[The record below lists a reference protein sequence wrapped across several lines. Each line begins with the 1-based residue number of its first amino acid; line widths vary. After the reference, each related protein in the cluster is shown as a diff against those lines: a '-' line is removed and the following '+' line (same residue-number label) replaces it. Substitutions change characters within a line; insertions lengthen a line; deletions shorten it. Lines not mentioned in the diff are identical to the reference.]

1 MRHKRL
7 LAACSVVVILAVLFL
22 VAAFFVL
29 QSASSV
35 NAVARALEPYS
46 GYRVHVDR
54 ISVDR
59 HLHADVRGVEIQRLK
74 GDPFHLRLAA
84 ADIKGKV
91 AAPLTIEIEHM
102 SLDHPKFTFQM
113 KKEKA
118 STNPF
123 AALEKLPPLRLL
135 EVRDG
140 ELVLKGEGAQY
151 TVPGVNLTV
160 RNFSAKKGGD
170 LSFRGRLNV
179 KAEHEATTGGF
190 EGSLSM
196 SRFSPDPHGRGSI
209 TLILDS
215 GSFGAI
221 AIDKA
226 RIASKITLE
235 GDRLIFR
242 DMLVSAAAL
251 MTAQGRDRP
260 AIKDIR
266 GTMNVLYDQ
275 KTSRFALTALK
286 LESAA
291 GSLQGQCEG
300 TVKPLSWVAVLD
312 ASSVNVSQVFAFA
325 RPFLPEEYRSWT
337 FKGQGGLSVK
347 TEGRMSDPAMWKAD
361 AVVDLRE
368 GGFASPDNLKAG
380 ERITGKVRLKIAS
393 PEKEKKGQ
401 FDVSMDA
408 GDGEF
413 LWGKFYRD
421 FKGQTM
427 TVSGDGSFMQSPFSL
442 SGSGV
447 LDFFGSGRYAFS
459 ADMTPQKKLFTFE
472 GSNVSHK
479 KLYAILLSNYV
490 QQNYQDM
497 QDLDMEGASDM
508 QVTATMSGDTTTVRG
523 RLSMRGAA
531 VRVPSRQFSLAGV
544 EADIPFD
551 FSLPPA
557 TSTAPL
563 DAEQGFVSF
572 ASLEAGKFALEGKKV
587 PLLVSRNT
595 VLVPTQ
601 IDVPL
606 YGGDIRITHLRFD
619 RIFSPLSQMHAG
631 IAVNNLDLGIFT
643 ETLAPIPINGTITG
657 ALPSIVVEGGK
668 WRTKGK
674 IVAKVFGGT
683 VEFDKLHADRLF
695 RTSRL
700 VGADITFEDI
710 DLEALTNKIKVGRI
724 TGVVKGYARNFFMEY
739 GQPAG
744 FDLKVE
750 TDRTKKTRREISVE
764 AIENLSI
771 VSTGIP
777 GISSALNRG
786 INRFFKQY
794 AYRGIGIECTLV
806 NDVFRVRGTIREGG
820 KEYLIKRPLFHGI
833 DVVNQNPDNEIS
845 FKDMQERVSRIFRP
859 RQETKDVS

>member
-7 LAACSVVVILAVLFL
+7 LAACSAVVILVVLL
-22 VAAFFVL
+22 LAAAFFVL

-59 HLHADVRGVEIQRLK
+59 HLHADIRGVEIQRLK
-74 GDPFHLRLAA
+74 GEAFHLRLAA

-91 AAPLTIEIEHM
+91 AAPLTIEVEYM
-102 SLDHPKFTFQM
+102 SLDHPKFTFRM
-113 KKEKA
+113 KKEKE

-140 ELVLKGEGAQY
+140 ELVLKGEGSQY

-179 KAEHEATTGGF
+179 KAEQEAMTGGF
-190 EGSLSM
+190 EGSFSM
-196 SRFSPDPHGRGSI
+196 SRFSPDPRGKGSI

-215 GSFGAI
+215 ASIGAVS
-221 AIDKA
+221 IDKA
-226 RIASKITLE
+226 RLASMLTLD
-235 GDRLIFR
+235 GDKLIFR
-242 DMLVSAAAL
+242 DMKVSAAAL
-251 MTAQGRDRP
+251 MPGQGRDRT

-266 GTMNVLYDQ
+266 GTMDLSYDQ
-275 KTSRFALTALK
+275 KTSRFALTGLK
-286 LESAA
+286 LESGA

-300 TVKPLSWVAVLD
+300 TVKPLSWVAALD
-312 ASSVNVSQVFAFA
+312 ATSVDVAQVFAIA

-337 FKGQGGLSVK
+337 FKGLGGLSVK
-347 TEGRMSDPAMWKAD
+347 TEGRMAEPAVWKAD

-380 ERITGKVRLKIAS
+380 ERITGKVRLRIAS

-401 FDVSMDA
+401 FSVSMDA
-408 GDGEF
+408 GNGEF

-421 FKGQTM
+421 FKGRTM
-427 TVSGDGSFMQSPFSL
+427 TVSTNGSFVQSPFSL

-447 LDFFGSGRYAFS
+447 LDFFGSGQYAFS
-459 ADMTPQKKLFTFE
+459 ADMTPQKKIFTFE
-472 GSNVSHK
+472 GSNVSHT
-479 KLYAILLSNYV
+479 KLYTILLSNYV
-490 QQNYQDM
+490 RQNYQDM
-497 QDLDMEGASDM
+497 QDLEMEGTSDM
-508 QVTATMSGDTTTVRG
+508 RVTATMSGDTTTVEG
-523 RLSMRGAA
+523 HLGMHNAA
-531 VRVPSRQFSLAGV
+531 VRVPSQRFSLAGV

-551 FSLPPA
+551 FALPPVAA
-557 TSTAPL
+557 TASL
-563 DAEQGFVSF
+563 RSEQGFVSF
-572 ASLEAGKFALEGKKV
+572 ASLEAGKFVLEGKKI

-595 VLVPTQ
+595 VLAPTQ

-619 RIFSPLSQMHAG
+619 KIFSPESQMNAG
-631 IAVNNLDLGIFT
+631 IAVNNLDLGVFT
-643 ETLAPIPINGTITG
+643 EKLAPIPINGTISG

-668 WRTKGK
+668 WRAKGTV
-674 IVAKVFGGT
+674 VANVFGGK
-683 VEFDKLHADRLF
+683 VEFTKLHADRLF
-695 RTSRL
+695 RSSRL
-700 VGADITFEDI
+700 VGADITFDDI
-710 DLEALTNKIKVGRI
+710 DLEALTNKIQVGRI
-724 TGVVKGYARNFFMEY
+724 TGIVKGYAKNFFMEY

-744 FDLKVE
+744 FDLRIE
-750 TDRTKKTRREISVE
+750 TDRTKKAPREISVE

-794 AYRGIGIECTLV
+794 AYRGIGIDCTLV
-806 NDVFRVRGTIREGG
+806 NDVFRLRGTIHEGG

-833 DVVNQNPDNEIS
+833 DVVNQNPDNAIS